1 MFVLNVPGTYNQP
14 KETKQDKVEQV
25 VVPVRSE
32 NKEISIKSPKYDRTS
47 FLLNYIQSL
56 LKWTYTE
63 NPEFSKYLEEDELVT
78 WYVHN
83 MRHPL
88 WFNQELKSD
97 GFHLVADITDYVRQ
111 HKDDAELYDIV
122 DTIHCTVKEVT
133 GETN

>member
-1 MFVLNVPGTYNQP
+1 MFVLNVPGTYNQS
-14 KETKQDKVEQV
+14 KETKQNKVEQV
-25 VVPVRSE
+25 VVPIRSE

-88 WFNQELKSD
+88 WFNQELETD
-97 GFHLVADITDYVRQ
+97 GFRLIADITDYVRQ

-122 DTIHCTVKEVT
+122 DNIKCTVKEVA
-133 GETN
+133 EESK

>member
-14 KETKQDKVEQV
+14 KETRRDKVEQV
-25 VVPVRSE
+25 VVPVHPES
-32 NKEISIKSPKYDRTS
+32 KEISIKSPKYDRTS

-63 NPEFSKYLEEDELVT
+63 NPEFSKYLEEAELVT

-88 WFNQELKSD
+88 WFNQEMESD
-97 GFHLVADITDYVRQ
+97 GFHLVADMTDYVRQ

-122 DTIHCTVKEVT
+122 DTINCTVKEIN
-133 GETN
+133 GKD